1 MKDKDKATLH
11 IDGDKFMS
19 QLIWNS
25 DTAPTIDEWMDESS
39 DYWQQQNKTN
49 KQTYDDTMCEVIDE
63 WLDNDSDLLGSA
75 IKVAKRKEHDD

>member
-25 DTAPTIDEWMDESS
+25 DTATTIDEWLDENS
-39 DYWQQQNKTN
+39 DYWQQQNK
-49 KQTYDDTMCEVIDE
+49 QAYDDHTCEVIDE
-63 WLDNDSDLLGSA
+63 WLDNDSDLLESA
-75 IKVAKRKEHDD
+75 RKVTERKEHKDD

>member
-25 DTAPTIDEWMDESS
+25 DTAPTIDEWLDETS
-39 DYWQQQNKTN
+39 DYWQQQNK
-49 KQTYDDTMCEVIDE
+49 QAYDDHTCEVIDE
-63 WLDNDSDLLGSA
+63 WLDNDSDLLESA
-75 IKVAKRKEHDD
+75 RKVTERKEHKDD